1 MQLVGKASLA
11 EVDKVTLEVAKL
23 IKEDYL
29 QQNGYSPYDRFCPFY
44 KTSGMLRNMISFY
57 DMARHAIESTA
68 QSENR
73 ITWNIIREAMGDIM
87 YQLSSMKFK
96 VCASSTHIL
105 PHASCPRALL
115 TPMFAH
121 FISSLV

>member
-1 MQLVGKASLA
+1 VQLVGKASLA

-29 QQNGYSPYDRFCPFY
+29 QQNGYSSYDRFCPFY

-57 DMARHAIESTA
+57 DMARHAIESTS

-96 VCASSTHIL
+96 DPLKDGETQIRKDFEELHENMQTAFRNL
-105 PHASCPRALL
+105 ED
-115 TPMFAH
+115 
-121 FISSLV
+121 